1 MERDVIF
8 SYRINKTILIVA
20 TIKPK
25 PTGERNSILPGAC
38 SVSDGA
44 QTGPQRPRIGSVRI
58 GSGRS
63 TLRPEGRAC
72 TELQQEQQEQIT
84 AQSASEVDDR
94 PPEYLCMN
102 YASSASTKNTRSRFQ
117 GMPNF

>member
-44 QTGPQRPRIGSVRI
+44 QTGPQRPRIGGVRI

-63 TLRPEGRAC
+63 TLGPERRAC

-84 AQSASEVDDR
+84 AQSTSEVDGR
-94 PPEYLCMN
+94 PSENQKM
-102 YASSASTKNTRSRFQ
+102 K
-117 GMPNF
+117 

>member
-44 QTGPQRPRIGSVRI
+44 QTGPQRPRIGGVRI

-63 TLRPEGRAC
+63 TLGPERRAC

-84 AQSASEVDDR
+84 AQSASEVDGR
-94 PPEYLCMN
+94 PSENQKM
-102 YASSASTKNTRSRFQ
+102 K
-117 GMPNF
+117 